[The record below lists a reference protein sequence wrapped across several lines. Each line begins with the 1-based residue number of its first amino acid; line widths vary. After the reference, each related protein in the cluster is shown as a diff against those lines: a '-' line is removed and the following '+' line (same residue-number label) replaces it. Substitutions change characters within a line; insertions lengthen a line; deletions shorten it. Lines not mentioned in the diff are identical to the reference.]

1 MNEFAIA
8 FLAFIIIILTIYF
21 LRCKGSSTRKSEDLD
36 NLYIEKSRLISENS
50 KLKYD
55 IEQLNKIKFADENIF
70 TLIKCINSPKKQVCT
85 EGNQTGGGT
94 EEGGERI
101 CRSRFVDCT
110 KFKRFVEDD
119 EVASYRLRLAMD
131 T

>member
-21 LRCKGSSTRKSEDLD
+21 LKCKGTSTRKSEDI
-36 NLYIEKSRLISENS
+36 NSLYNEKSQLMAENS

-55 IEQLNKIKFADENIF
+55 IEQLNKIKFADENVF
-70 TLIKCINSPKKQVCT
+70 TLIKCINSPRKQICT
-85 EGNQTGGGT
+85 PENGSTV
-94 EEGGERI
+94 

-119 EVASYRLRLAMD
+119 PVASYRLKLAMD